1 MLIFKKKHKTSL
13 IYILEDEYN
22 INIYICIKHT
32 HKRMHMKLKIKKKL
46 TTKFLFL
53 LLFFSEEDEAYLKK
67 LRLDFLNAKHAHTSV

>member
-1 MLIFKKKHKTSL
+1 
-13 IYILEDEYN
+13 
-22 INIYICIKHT
+22 
-32 HKRMHMKLKIKKKL
+32 MKLKIKKKL